1 LPLLFDLFVPDADG
15 YIEITSEKVANGR
28 VPQFLNEGAMVGLE
42 VKAHGPFGQFCFDE
56 RKHKR
61 IILLAGGS
69 GITPM
74 IAMLRYIDDLCIR
87 TDATLIYCVR
97 FQKDVLFAA
106 EIEDLQERLQS
117 LRYVLVLS
125 QPETGWNGPRGRL
138 TKELLNDTIERP
150 GEAFFFLCGPAPFM
164 EHVQVLLEAM
174 GVPPAQILRESF
186 GAAPTTSAVF
196 RCKLES
202 G

>member
-1 LPLLFDLFVPDADG
+1 
-15 YIEITSEKVANGR
+15 
-28 VPQFLNEGAMVGLE
+28 MVGLE

-74 IAMLRYIDDLCIR
+74 IAMLRYIDDLCIP

-150 GEAFFFLCGPAPFM
+150 GEAFFFVCGPAPFM
-164 EHVQVLLEAM
+164 STFRSCSRRWAFR
-174 GVPPAQILRESF
+174 PPRYCAR
-186 GAAPTTSAVF
+186 ASAHHPPPC
-196 RCKLES
+196 RLPM
-202 G
+202 